1 VKTSTNRF
9 GIVILIATVCAF
21 AISSSIKAQEV
32 IVSGAPVSSGTSA
45 RLIVN
50 RDANFG
56 LNESVNLLVDGNKV
70 AVLGYNQTY
79 DAPLS
84 AGKHNLSIN
93 TDPKVYPAGKAKQ
106 LTVTA
111 HPGETY
117 VFTAVWP
124 DSERAELIAN

>member
-1 VKTSTNRF
+1 VKTSINRF
-9 GIVILIATVCAF
+9 SSVILIGIVCAF

-32 IVSGAPVSSGTSA
+32 VVSAAPVSSGTPA

-50 RDANFG
+50 RGANFG

-70 AVLGYNQTY
+70 AVLGYNETY

-84 AGKHNLSIN
+84 AGKHILSIN
-93 TDPKVYPAGKAKQ
+93 TDPKVYPTGKAKQ
-106 LTVTA
+106 LTITA
-111 HPGETY
+111 QPGATY

-124 DSERAELIAN
+124 DSERAELIAD